1 MGSKVLNDALKYAED
16 NGVIVVQAAG
26 NNGKSNLPKM
36 EISNTLYVANTGV
49 GDSWGCKED
58 EITYNSNTGYG
69 IDISAPGC
77 NIYSTVLNDGYKK

>member
-1 MGSKVLNDALKYAED
+1 MDSAKIYDSYIYAVDNGAKIINTSLEIDQFVGSKVLNAALKYAED

-49 GDSWGCKED
+49 GDSWGCKRR
-58 EITYNSNTGYG
+58 
-69 IDISAPGC
+69 
-77 NIYSTVLNDGYKK
+77 